1 MDLFQKAM
9 SSPTVKKLR
18 ALEQA
23 RSARTQQRRAARR
36 GQLVKT
42 LEHVDAAAKA
52 RVSEAALD
60 RAADLQQ
67 LAEVFAAADPAA
79 ADDDDKL

>member
-9 SSPTVKKLR
+9 TSPTVKKLR

-23 RSARTQQRRAARR
+23 KSTRTQQRRAGRR

-42 LEHVDAAAKA
+42 LEHLDASAKA
-52 RVSEAALD
+52 WVSEAALD

-67 LAEVFAAADPAA
+67 LAEVFAADDSPAA
-79 ADDDDKL
+79 ADDDKP